1 VATESKESGG
11 LDLVGEFPVRRAKN
25 AVSVVAVLVVWALL
39 TLSGLLSVLPSP
51 QAVAVAFVDLLVTGT
66 YWNAV
71 FLSTGRVVV
80 AFLLATL
87 LAVPLGLLIGRSP
100 VFADLTFPSLEML
113 RPIPPIAWLPL
124 TILLFPALQ
133 VSVGVATW
141 KVKANVLFITGLGAF
156 FPILLNTI
164 DGVKDVDIDYSRAA
178 ESLGASDRQVFR
190 HVVLPAALPDVY
202 TGMVVG
208 IGLAWVNLVAAEMIA
223 GAGLGFLTWAAYTAG
238 NFATIIVGMISIGI
252 LGYLSSALV
261 RVAGDRLLDWNDGAE
276 TE

>member
-1 VATESKESGG
+1 VATESNESGG
-11 LDLVGEFPVRRAKN
+11 LGVVDGFPLRRARN
-25 AVSVVAVLVVWALL
+25 VVSVLAVLVVWELL

-51 QAVAVAFVDLLVTGT
+51 QTVAVAFADLLTTGA

-71 FLSTGRVVV
+71 FLSTGRVVA

-87 LAVPLGLLIGRSP
+87 FAVPLGVLIGRSS
-100 VFADLTFPSLEML
+100 VFADLTFPSLEIL

-133 VSVGVATW
+133 VSLFVASW

-156 FPILLNTI
+156 FPVLLNTI
-164 DGVKDVDIDYSRAA
+164 DGVRDVDVDYARAA
-178 ESLGASDRQVFR
+178 ESLGADDWQVFR

-238 NFATIIVGMISIGI
+238 NFANIVVGMISIGV
-252 LGYLSSALV
+252 LGYLSSGVV
-261 RVAGDRLLDWNDGAE
+261 RVAGDRLLAWNDRTE